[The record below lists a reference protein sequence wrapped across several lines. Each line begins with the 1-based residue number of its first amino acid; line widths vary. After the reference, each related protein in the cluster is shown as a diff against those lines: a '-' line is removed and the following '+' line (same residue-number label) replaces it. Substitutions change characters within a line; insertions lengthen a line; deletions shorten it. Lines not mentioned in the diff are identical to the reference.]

1 METHRLTMEADNGD
15 EVLFACAV
23 ESCGRRL
30 VVKRS
35 GGLVV
40 LERGAFFAHHTG
52 GTPGLDVSASLAPW
66 PPSALSKG

>member
-1 METHRLTMEADNGD
+1 METHRLTIEADNGD
-15 EVLFACAV
+15 DVLFACSI

-40 LERGAFFAHHTG
+40 LERGEFFAYHTG
-52 GTPGLDVSASLAPW
+52 GTHGLDISVALGPGQ
-66 PPSALSKG
+66 PSPD

>member
-15 EVLFACAV
+15 DVLFACSI

-40 LERGAFFAHHTG
+40 LERGDFFARHVG
-52 GTPGLDVSASLAPW
+52 GTHGLDISATLGPAP
-66 PPSALSKG
+66 A

>member
-1 METHRLTMEADNGD
+1 METHHLTMEADNGD
-15 EVLFACAV
+15 EVLLTCPV

-40 LERGAFFAHHTG
+40 LERGDFFAHHAG
-52 GTPGLDVSASLAPW
+52 GTTGLGLSVAVGPG
-66 PPSALSKG
+66 

>member
-15 EVLFACAV
+15 DVLFACSI

-40 LERGAFFAHHTG
+40 LERGDFFARHVG
-52 GTPGLDVSASLAPW
+52 GSHGLDISV
-66 PPSALSKG
+66 ALGPATA

>member
-15 EVLFACAV
+15 DVLFTCSI

-40 LERGAFFAHHTG
+40 LERGDFFARHVG
-52 GTPGLDVSASLAPW
+52 GNDGLEISVGPGSP
-66 PPSALSKG
+66 LSRG

>member
-1 METHRLTMEADNGD
+1 METHPLMMEADNGE
-15 EVLFACAV
+15 EVLFACSV

-40 LERGAFFAHHTG
+40 VERGDFFAHHAG
-52 GTPGLDVSASLAPW
+52 GTPGLDISAPLGPGRRSPA
-66 PPSALSKG
+66 

>member
-15 EVLFACAV
+15 DVLFACSV
-23 ESCGRRL
+23 DSCGRRL

-40 LERGAFFAHHTG
+40 LERGDFFARHVG
-52 GTPGLDVSASLAPW
+52 GTHGLDISATLGPAP
-66 PPSALSKG
+66 A

>member
-1 METHRLTMEADNGD
+1 METHRLTMEADNGH
-15 EVLFACAV
+15 EVLFACSV

-40 LERGAFFAHHTG
+40 VERGDFFAHHAG
-52 GTPGLDVSASLAPW
+52 GTPGLETSA
-66 PPSALSKG
+66 ALGPELPFPA

>member
-1 METHRLTMEADNGD
+1 MDSLHRLTIEADNGED
-15 EVLFACAV
+15 VLFVCSV

-40 LERGAFFAHHTG
+40 LDRGDFFARHAG
-52 GTPGLDVSASLAPW
+52 GSDGLDISVGLGSRA
-66 PPSALSKG
+66 

>member
-1 METHRLTMEADNGD
+1 METHRLTMEADNGH
-15 EVLFACAV
+15 EVLFACSV

-40 LERGAFFAHHTG
+40 LQRGDFFAHHAG
-52 GTPGLDVSASLAPW
+52 GTPGLE
-66 PPSALSKG
+66 LSVAMGAGGRSPA